1 MKEGYAINPDT
12 GRIISKTTAKYK
24 KLVKLGKIDENEQKE
39 QKEPKQPKQVE
50 IVKEKVVETVKEQDL
65 EPAFNEAKLQSKLA
79 DISTS
84 MIKDN
89 LKKVVES
96 QKLSDAELDTM
107 LKRML
112 YKKLCVEENKPKK
125 KEKKEKPV
133 KKTKKKAK
141 FKVVSSSES
150 ESESD

>member
-1 MKEGYAINPDT
+1 MKEGYAINPET

-39 QKEPKQPKQVE
+39 QKEPKQVE

-65 EPAFNEAKLQSKLA
+65 EPAFDESKLQSKLA

-96 QKLSDAELDTM
+96 QKLSDDELDMM

-112 YKKLCVEENKPKK
+112 YKKLCIEKPKSK
-125 KEKKEKPV
+125 KPV
-133 KKTKKKAK
+133 KKKKTKKPK

-150 ESESD
+150 ESESSD

>member
-1 MKEGYAINPDT
+1 MKEGYAINPET

-39 QKEPKQPKQVE
+39 QKEPKQVE
-50 IVKEKVVETVKEQDL
+50 IVKEKPVETVKEQDL
-65 EPAFNEAKLQSKLA
+65 EPAFDESRLQSKLA

-84 MIKDN
+84 MIKEN

-96 QKLSDAELDTM
+96 QKLSDDELDMM

-112 YKKLCVEENKPKK
+112 YKKLCIQENKPKK
-125 KEKKEKPV
+125 KEKKTEK
-133 KKTKKKAK
+133 KKKSKKAK

-150 ESESD
+150 ESESSD